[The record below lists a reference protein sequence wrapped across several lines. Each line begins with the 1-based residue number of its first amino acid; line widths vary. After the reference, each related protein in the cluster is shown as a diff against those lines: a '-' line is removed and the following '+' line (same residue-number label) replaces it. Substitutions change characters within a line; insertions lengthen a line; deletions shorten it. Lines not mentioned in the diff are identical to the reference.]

1 MTDLVQL
8 PEQIRH
14 EFKVDNKG
22 EIIASVR
29 GTARLAEKKHT
40 SLTTAFKSS
49 GSQKPS
55 SLAQFLAEYGFNSGV
70 QNSWI
75 ENGVPGAAVN
85 RILLY
90 YAYECQP
97 RYRSEQAKKLCDAF
111 QKYGF
116 DRWFQQQLG
125 WQPETKPEKPLSLV
139 EMFSLQAKI
148 NEENAKKLNEHDEAI
163 DYLGNLYNLVAH
175 NINVTNQSRLDV
187 LMQVHESDL
196 LANEDPSDVPLR
208 KQVWKLVNKFSLAA
222 NILPENAWN
231 YFYKELK
238 DRYGFDAKARRKN
251 RGLKFA
257 LDAVEQEP
265 GMLEN
270 LHKIVSSEFKKLDL
284 PKPQKVEDISNLSY
298 IGQEQDLVL
307 ISPSEAKVG
316 DSYDGKNFYRSPDKI
331 SK

>member
-1 MTDLVQL
+1 MKEIIVRDCHGLAVGQQQTDGYVNITRLAKAYQQKTNKRRDTHKWLKSKRIQESINHLSTVT
-8 PEQIRH
+8 QIRATELVKVFKGGEPH
-14 EFKVDNKG
+14 EQ
-22 EIIASVR
+22 
-29 GTARLAEKKHT
+29 GTFIHPRLATRFAMWLSDEFG
-40 SLTTAFKSS
+40 LMV
-49 GSQKPS
+49 
-55 SLAQFLAEYGFNSGV
+55 EDWV
-70 QNSWI
+70 EDWR
-75 ENGVPGAAVN
+75 NG
-85 RILLY
+85 
-90 YAYECQP
+90 
-97 RYRSEQAKKLCDAF
+97 
-111 QKYGF
+111 
-116 DRWFQQQLG
+116 DREL
-125 WQPETKPEKPLSLV
+125 KPEKPLSSAELLV
-139 EMFSLQAKI
+139 KQAQALLEHEQRLDK
-148 NEENAKKLNEHDEAI
+148 HDEEI

-196 LANEDPSDVPLR
+196 LADEDPSPVPLR

-265 GMLEN
+265 RMLEN